1 MNAPLTAPQ
10 QEHAYLSRLG
20 ERVRA
25 WRTEHG
31 MTRKALSLACGVS
44 ERYLA
49 QLESGRGNISV
60 LLLRKVARAMG
71 VAVEHLVREEE
82 GAARSGR
89 IALIG
94 LRGAGKSTLGEKL
107 ARSLGLPFVELD
119 REVEKE
125 AGAKLGEV
133 FAMYGQD
140 AFRRFERRALER
152 VLNQNERAVIA
163 AGGSLVTDPDT
174 YKLLLD
180 RCLCVWLRPLLKS
193 TWRASSP
200 RATCGPSRA
209 ARPRS
214 TRSASSSPTAS
225 ACTVAP
231 TLPSIPPANPCARA
245 WPKSEKPS
253 DDQFR
258 NASRALQ
265 PLEALFR
272 GAGGDPHPGRRRGQ
286 GPGARVQAQ
295 AQQLRPRRRHRA
307 ARCAQPHPLRA
318 SRSEDGGDHER
329 QEPHLLL
336 RGEHLHARHQQPCVE
351 GELLQVHQRDAQRHR
366 GLERAFRPQVPR
378 RAQRRHRGRRL
389 RARARLRRDRDDR
402 RPLLDRQP
410 ARGSP
415 SGRTAW
421 HGRINQISR

>member
-1 MNAPLTAPQ
+1 MNAPLSAPQ

-25 WRTEHG
+25 WRMEHG

-82 GAARSGR
+82 SAARSGR

-94 LRGAGKSTLGEKL
+94 LRGAGKSTLGQKL
-107 ARSLGLPFVELD
+107 AHGLGLPFVELD

-140 AFRRFERRALER
+140 AFRRFERRALQR

-180 RCLCVWLRPLLKS
+180 RCLCVWLKASPEEHMARVIAQGDMRPFKGRSAALDEIRRLLADRERLYG
-193 TWRASSP
+193 RADVTLDTSDKSP
-200 RATCGPSRA
+200 RQSLAEIRKA
-209 ARPRS
+209 
-214 TRSASSSPTAS
+214 
-225 ACTVAP
+225 
-231 TLPSIPPANPCARA
+231 I
-245 WPKSEKPS
+245 
-253 DDQFR
+253 Q
-258 NASRALQ
+258 
-265 PLEALFR
+265 
-272 GAGGDPHPGRRRGQ
+272 
-286 GPGARVQAQ
+286 
-295 AQQLRPRRRHRA
+295 
-307 ARCAQPHPLRA
+307 
-318 SRSEDGGDHER
+318 
-329 QEPHLLL
+329 
-336 RGEHLHARHQQPCVE
+336 
-351 GELLQVHQRDAQRHR
+351 
-366 GLERAFRPQVPR
+366 
-378 RAQRRHRGRRL
+378 
-389 RARARLRRDRDDR
+389 
-402 RPLLDRQP
+402 
-410 ARGSP
+410 
-415 SGRTAW
+415 
-421 HGRINQISR
+421 